1 MNKEKQTNNNAN
13 ANNNNNN
20 KIMTDTNS
28 SASSS
33 IDVCRG
39 DTDHSNDHHRDASIK
54 QQQPA
59 TELHLRWT
67 NLTKQVEIKEEKTIL
82 KSDINKVTPNSS
94 ASGTKTNIKV
104 ILNHVSGEARPGE
117 ILVTMGPSG
126 SGKTSLMNVLS
137 GRATYQEGS
146 ITINGQVLDKAGMK
160 KLMSKV
166 AYVKQQDVFF
176 ETISV
181 KDQLTYTA
189 RLRFP
194 DDVGT
199 KQERAEKIRTEV
211 DRIIQLLRLTK
222 VADSPI
228 MMCSGGEKKRVN
240 IGTELLTDPSIIMLD
255 EPTSGLDSASAVS
268 LLGVL
273 KDLAKNHGKTIIT
286 SIHQPNS
293 ATFLNTFDKLL
304 MLSDGNAVYFGKPA
318 ESLQYLRS
326 KDFACPEGYNA
337 ADHWMD
343 LLVTDSS
350 VEEERLSNAAT
361 AATTGE
367 SGDVVEATSSVK
379 DGKSP
384 RFYLQK
390 AWDND
395 AIAAQMDVVSEIQHQ
410 PNAAGG
416 VSDVFKMDDIGR
428 KYATS
433 WWTQFTTLT
442 HRALAK
448 GKSTVFSPINIGK
461 TIATGIMVGIVYLN
475 QTYTEA
481 DVFNI
486 YAYFFFTML
495 FWVMNGM
502 FEALFAFP
510 QERVIILKERAT
522 ASYRLSA
529 YFTAMTVADLP
540 VFLFMPFIYLVISYW
555 MTVPTLGFTTFI
567 CILCIAL
574 LSVITGQGMGQFIG
588 AAFDDVQVGQAFA
601 TVVILF
607 LMLLGG
613 FFAQN
618 LPIWLAWVQ
627 YISPFA
633 YASNAALL
641 VIFRKPIPCDGSGA
655 LSPLCEVGDT
665 TGSFADP
672 RDVLDSLKVTL
683 SVGANVACLVLY
695 CVVPR
700 LFAYYF
706 LRRKKAGERE

>member
-1 MNKEKQTNNNAN
+1 MTIATNNPA
-13 ANNNNNN
+13 ANN
-20 KIMTDTNS
+20 TG
-28 SASSS
+28 SSS
-33 IDVCRG
+33 FIDVALG
-39 DTDHSNDHHRDASIK
+39 DDTTTSTTTTEGNSKHA
-54 QQQPA
+54 
-59 TELHLRWT
+59 ELHLRWT
-67 NLTKQVEIKEEKTIL
+67 RLQKQVEIKEEKTIL
-82 KSDINKVTPNSS
+82 KSNINKVSPT
-94 ASGTKTNIKV
+94 AGATKTTKV

-117 ILVTMGPSG
+117 ILATMGPSG

-137 GRATYQEGS
+137 GRAAYQEGS
-146 ITINGQVLDKAGMK
+146 ITINGKILDKSGMK

-176 ETISV
+176 ETLTV

-194 DDVGT
+194 DDIGT
-199 KQERAEKIRTEV
+199 KEERREKIRTEV
-211 DRIIQLLRLTK
+211 DRIIKLLRLTK

-318 ESLQYLRS
+318 ESLQYLKS
-326 KDFACPEGYNA
+326 KGLACPEGYNA

-350 VEEERLSNAAT
+350 VEEERKEAA
-361 AATTGE
+361 AE
-367 SGDVVEATSSVK
+367 SSGV
-379 DGKSP
+379 DGSRKSASGTSP
-384 RFYLQK
+384 RFYLQQ
-390 AWDND
+390 AWSND
-395 AIAAQMDVVSEIQHQ
+395 AIAAQMDSVPELEEFDG
-410 PNAAGG
+410 NGG
-416 VSDVFKMDDIGR
+416 IGDLKMDGKGG

-433 WWTQFTTLT
+433 WWTQFATLT
-442 HRALAK
+442 HRALK
-448 GKSTVFSPINIGK
+448 KSKSTIFSPINILK
-461 TIATGIMVGIVYLN
+461 TIAIGIVVGIVYLN
-475 QTYTEA
+475 QTYTEQ

-486 YAYFFFTML
+486 YAYFFFTTL
-495 FWVMNGM
+495 FWVMQGM

-540 VFLFMPFIYLVISYW
+540 VFLCMPFIFLVISYW
-555 MTVPTLGFTTFI
+555 MVVPTLGFVTFI
-567 CILCIAL
+567 CILFIAL
-574 LSVITGQGMGQFIG
+574 LSVITGQGIGQLIG

-618 LPIWLAWVQ
+618 LPVWLAWVK

-641 VIFRKPIPCDGSGA
+641 VIFQDPVPCDGSGA

-665 TGSFADP
+665 TSFVAP
-672 RDVLDSLKVTL
+672 QDVLDTFSVTL
-683 SVGANVACLVLY
+683 SVGANIACLLLF
-695 CVVPR
+695 CIIPR
-700 LFAYYF
+700 MLAYSF